1 MEYDYIIIGAG
12 ISGLYT
18 GYLIKKNNPNSKI
31 LILESNNYIGGRMGI
46 DTFYS
51 TRITTG
57 AGIGRK
63 NEDKNLIKLLNE
75 LKIVY
80 NEFRINTI
88 LAENI
93 TEIDIKKIMKQLK
106 TEYET
111 NKDIKK
117 PLKFKTFAT
126 EILGAKLYKN
136 FLINSGYH
144 DYENE
149 DAYSVLTDYHM
160 EYNTS
165 GWIGLSIPWDELIN
179 KLVNVIDKKN
189 IKLKSKV
196 TKVNTISKE
205 VYINNNNH
213 SYTYKNLVI
222 ATTISSI
229 EKLLKIPM
237 YKQIKSQPF
246 LRIYAKINSEYIDIM
261 KEKVPKMLIVSTLLY
276 KIIPMN
282 PNKGIY
288 MIGYTDN
295 NGAETLNKHI
305 EDKKYIEEM
314 LAKSIDVPKIV
325 IDKLKHYY
333 WKEGTHYFKPYKFNK
348 IEFIN
353 KAQHPKNNIF
363 VVGECI
369 SEDQGWTEG
378 AITSVNNII
387 DKIIKNN

>member
-63 NEDKNLIKLLNE
+63 NKDINLIKLLNE

-80 NEFRINTI
+80 TEFRVNTI

-93 TEIDIKKIMKQLK
+93 TEIDITKIMKQLK
-106 TEYET
+106 TEYES

-126 EILGAKLYKN
+126 EILGPILYKN
-136 FLINSGYH
+136 FLINSGFH

-149 DAYSVLTDYHM
+149 DTYSVLTDYHM

-189 IKLKSKV
+189 IKLKSTV
-196 TKVNTISKE
+196 TKVNTIDNE
-205 VYINNNNH
+205 VHINNH
-213 SYTYKNLVI
+213 LYIYKKLVI

-246 LRIYAKINSEYIDIM
+246 LRIYAKINSDYIDIM
-261 KEKVPKMLIVSTLLY
+261 KEKVPKMLIVSTALY

-295 NGAETLNKHI
+295 NGAETLIEHI
-305 EDKKYIEEM
+305 KDKKYIEEM

-325 IDKLKHYY
+325 IDKLKDYY

-363 VVGECI
+363 VVGECL
-369 SEDQGWTEG
+369 SVDQGWTEG

-387 DKIIKNN
+387 GKII

>member
-1 MEYDYIIIGAG
+1 
-12 ISGLYT
+12 
-18 GYLIKKNNPNSKI
+18 
-31 LILESNNYIGGRMGI
+31 
-46 DTFYS
+46 
-51 TRITTG
+51 
-57 AGIGRK
+57 
-63 NEDKNLIKLLNE
+63 
-75 LKIVY
+75 
-80 NEFRINTI
+80 
-88 LAENI
+88 
-93 TEIDIKKIMKQLK
+93 MKQLK
-106 TEYET
+106 TEYES

-126 EILGAKLYKN
+126 EILGPQLYKN

-160 EYNTS
+160 EYNTP

-189 IKLKSKV
+189 IKLKSTV
-196 TKVNTISKE
+196 TKVNTIDYE
-205 VYINNNNH
+205 VHTNNH
-213 SYTYKNLVI
+213 MYIYKKLI
-222 ATTISSI
+222 FATTISSI
-229 EKLLKIPM
+229 DKLLKIPM
-237 YKQIKSQPF
+237 YKQIKAQPF

-261 KEKVPKMLIVSTLLY
+261 KEKVPKTLIVSTLLY

-295 NGAETLNKHI
+295 NGAETLNKNI
-305 EDKKYIEEM
+305 KDKKYIEEM

-348 IEFIN
+348 IDFIN

-387 DKIIKNN
+387 DKIIK

>member
-31 LILESNNYIGGRMGI
+31 LILEGNNYIGGRMGI
-46 DTFYS
+46 DTFFS

-57 AGIGRK
+57 AGVGRK
-63 NEDKNLIKLLNE
+63 NRDINLIKLLNE
-75 LKIVY
+75 LKITY
-80 NEFRINTI
+80 NEFKANSIH
-88 LAENI
+88 AENI
-93 TEIDIKKIMKQLK
+93 IEIDINKIMKQLK
-106 TEYET
+106 SEYET
-111 NKDIKK
+111 NKNIKK

-126 EILGAKLYKN
+126 EILGPKLYKN

-165 GWIGLSIPWDELIN
+165 GWIALSIPWDELIN

-189 IKLKSKV
+189 IKLKSTV
-196 TKVNTISKE
+196 TKVNIFDKE
-205 VYINNNNH
+205 VHTDNHLYI
-213 SYTYKNLVI
+213 YKKLVI

-237 YKQIKSQPF
+237 YKQIKAQPF
-246 LRIYAKINSEYIDIM
+246 LRIYAKINSEYIDII

-276 KIIPMN
+276 KIIPIN

-305 EDKKYIEEM
+305 KDKKYIEEM

-325 IDKLKHYY
+325 IDKIKHYY

-348 IEFIN
+348 TEFIN

>member
-63 NEDKNLIKLLNE
+63 NKDINLIKLLNE
-75 LKIVY
+75 LKIIY

-93 TEIDIKKIMKQLK
+93 TEIDITKIMKQLK

-189 IKLKSKV
+189 IKLKSTV
-196 TKVNTISKE
+196 TKVNTIDNE
-205 VYINNNNH
+205 VHTNNH
-213 SYTYKNLVI
+213 LYIYKKLVF
-222 ATTISSI
+222 ATTINSI

-261 KEKVPKMLIVSTLLY
+261 KEKVSKMLIVSTLLY

-295 NGAETLNKHI
+295 NGAETLIEHI
-305 EDKKYIEEM
+305 KDKKYIEEM

-369 SEDQGWTEG
+369 SVDQGWTEG

-387 DKIIKNN
+387 KKIIK

>member
-63 NEDKNLIKLLNE
+63 NKDINLIKLLNE
-75 LKIVY
+75 LKVVY
-80 NEFRINTI
+80 TEFKINTI

-93 TEIDIKKIMKQLK
+93 TEIDITKIMKQLK

-126 EILGAKLYKN
+126 EILGPILYKN
-136 FLINSGYH
+136 FLINSGFH

-165 GWIGLSIPWDELIN
+165 GWIGLSIPWVELIN

-189 IKLKSKV
+189 IKLKSTV
-196 TKVNTISKE
+196 TKVNTINKE
-205 VYINNNNH
+205 VHINNANNNY
-213 SYTYKNLVI
+213 SYIYKKLVV

-229 EKLLKIPM
+229 EKLLKLPM
-237 YKQIKSQPF
+237 YKQIKAQPF

-295 NGAETLNKHI
+295 YGAESLIKHI

-314 LAKSIDVPKIV
+314 LAKSIDLPKIV

-363 VVGECI
+363 VVGECL
-369 SEDQGWTEG
+369 SVDQGWTEG

-387 DKIIKNN
+387 DKIIK

>member
-18 GYLIKKNNPNSKI
+18 AYLIKKNNPNSKI

-63 NEDKNLIKLLNE
+63 NKDINLIKLLNE
-75 LKIVY
+75 LKVVY
-80 NEFRINTI
+80 TEFRINTI

-111 NKDIKK
+111 NSYIKK

-126 EILGAKLYKN
+126 EVLGPKLYKN

-189 IKLKSKV
+189 IKLKSTV

-205 VYINNNNH
+205 VYANNH
-213 SYTYKNLVI
+213 LYIYKKLVF

-237 YKQIKSQPF
+237 YKQIKGQPF
-246 LRIYAKINSEYIDIM
+246 LRIYAKINSDYIDIM
-261 KEKVPKMLIVSTLLY
+261 KEKVSKMLIVSTLLY

-288 MIGYTDN
+288 MIGYNDN
-295 NGAETLNKHI
+295 YGAETLIKHI
-305 EDKKYIEEM
+305 KDKKYIEEM

-363 VVGECI
+363 VVGECL
-369 SEDQGWTEG
+369 SVDQGWTEG

-387 DKIIKNN
+387 DKIIS

>member
-51 TRITTG
+51 TRIAIG

-63 NEDKNLIKLLNE
+63 DKDINLIKLLNE

-80 NEFRINTI
+80 TEFKVNSIY
-88 LAENI
+88 AKNI

-106 TEYET
+106 TEYES

-126 EILGAKLYKN
+126 EILGPKLYKN

-179 KLVNVIDKKN
+179 KLVNVINIKN
-189 IKLKSKV
+189 IKLKSTV
-196 TKVNTISKE
+196 TKVNTIGKE
-205 VYINNNNH
+205 VHTHNNIYI
-213 SYTYKNLVI
+213 YKKLVV

-237 YKQIKSQPF
+237 YKQIKAQPF
-246 LRIYAKINSEYIDIM
+246 LRIYAKINSEYIDII
-261 KEKVPKMLIVSTLLY
+261 KEKVPKTLIVSSLLY

-295 NGAETLNKHI
+295 NGAESLIKNIK
-305 EDKKYIEEM
+305 DKKYIEEL

-333 WKEGTHYFKPYKFNK
+333 WKEGTHYFTPYKFNK

-369 SEDQGWTEG
+369 SVDQGWTEG
-378 AITSVNNII
+378 AISSVNNII
-387 DKIIKNN
+387 DKIM

>member
-18 GYLIKKNNPNSKI
+18 GYLIKKNNINSKI
-31 LILESNNYIGGRMGI
+31 LILESNDYIGGRMGI
-46 DTFYS
+46 DTIDS
-51 TRITTG
+51 SRIPTG

-63 NEDKNLIKLLNE
+63 NKDINLIKLLNE
-75 LKIVY
+75 LKITY
-80 NEFRINTI
+80 NEFKINTI
-88 LAENI
+88 LGKNI
-93 TEIDIKKIMKQLK
+93 TEIDITKIMKQLK

-165 GWIGLSIPWDELIN
+165 GWIALSIPWDELIN
-179 KLVNVIDKKN
+179 KLVNFINIKN
-189 IKLKSKV
+189 IKLKSNV
-196 TKVNTISKE
+196 TKINNISKE
-205 VYINNNNH
+205 VHTNNH
-213 SYTYKNLVI
+213 SYIYKKLI
-222 ATTISSI
+222 FATTISSI
-229 EKLLKIPM
+229 KKLLKIPM
-237 YKQIKSQPF
+237 YKQINTQPF
-246 LRIYAKINSEYIDIM
+246 LRIYAKINSKYIDLI
-261 KEKVPKMLIVSTLLY
+261 KEKVPKTLIVSTLLY

-282 PNKGIY
+282 PDKGIY
-288 MIGYTDN
+288 MIAYNDN
-295 NGAETLNKHI
+295 KGADTLNKYVK
-305 EDKKYIEEM
+305 DKKYIEEM

-325 IDKLKHYY
+325 IDKMKDYY

-348 IEFIN
+348 IEFIK

-369 SEDQGWTEG
+369 SVDQGWVEG
-378 AITSVNNII
+378 AISSVNNII
-387 DKIIKNN
+387 DKII

>member
-18 GYLIKKNNPNSKI
+18 AYLIKKNNPNSEI

-63 NEDKNLIKLLNE
+63 NKDINLIKLLNE
-75 LKIVY
+75 LKVVY
-80 NEFRINTI
+80 TEFRINTI

-111 NKDIKK
+111 NTDIKK

-126 EILGAKLYKN
+126 KILGAKMYKN

-189 IKLKSKV
+189 IKLKSTV
-196 TKVNTISKE
+196 TKVNTIDNE
-205 VYINNNNH
+205 VHTNNH
-213 SYTYKNLVI
+213 LYTYKKLVV

-246 LRIYAKINSEYIDIM
+246 LRIYAKINSEYIDII

-305 EDKKYIEEM
+305 KDKKYIEEM

-353 KAQHPKNNIF
+353 KAQLPKNNIF
-363 VVGECI
+363 IVGECI

-387 DKIIKNN
+387 KKIIK